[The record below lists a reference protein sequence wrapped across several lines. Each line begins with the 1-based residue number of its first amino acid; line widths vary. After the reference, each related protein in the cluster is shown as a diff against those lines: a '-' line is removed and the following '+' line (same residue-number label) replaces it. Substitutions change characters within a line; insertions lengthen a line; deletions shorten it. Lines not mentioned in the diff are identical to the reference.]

1 MNRPRYGEI
10 LITAR
15 QGENMHISLRNY
27 QFSEGFK
34 DDVRGSS
41 VYGVNEEQLG
51 KIDDLIFDEKTG
63 SIKYAVIDSGGWL
76 QSRRFLLPPE
86 QLQQSHQH
94 DGDFEASYTKQQI
107 ERFPAFHE
115 EIFTFQERFDEYERS
130 YLDVYAPTSAGI
142 PGREVPS
149 QSPLSPRFLKFQEEM
164 ARNREQ
170 STTTEI
176 GASSQK
182 PERKAG

>member
-1 MNRPRYGEI
+1 MNRTRFGEI
-10 LITAR
+10 LEP

-34 DDVRGSS
+34 DDVRGSN
-41 VYGVNEEQLG
+41 VYGIDHEQLG

-86 QLQQSHQH
+86 QLQQSNQRE
-94 DGDFEASYTKQQI
+94 GDFDTSYTKQQI
-107 ERFPAFHE
+107 ERFPALDE
-115 EIFTFQERFDEYERS
+115 AIFTSQEQFDEYEQS
-130 YLDVYAPTSAGI
+130 YLDVYSPVSTGI
-142 PGREVPS
+142 PGRQVPS
-149 QSPLSPRFLKFQEEM
+149 QSPLSPRFLKFQDEM
-164 ARNREQ
+164 VRNRQ
-170 STTTEI
+170 QTAPTEI

>member
-1 MNRPRYGEI
+1 
-10 LITAR
+10 
-15 QGENMHISLRNY
+15 MHISLRNH

-34 DDVRGSS
+34 DEVRGAT

-86 QLQQSHQH
+86 QLRQSNQRE
-94 DGDFEASYTKQQI
+94 GDFEASYAKQQI
-107 ERFPAFHE
+107 ERFPALDE
-115 EIFTFQERFDEYERS
+115 EIFTSEEQFDEYERS
-130 YLDVYAPTSAGI
+130 YHDVYAPISTGI
-142 PGREVPS
+142 PGQEVPS

-164 ARNREQ
+164 ARNRKQ
-170 STTTEI
+170 SRPTEM
-176 GASSQK
+176 GPSSQK